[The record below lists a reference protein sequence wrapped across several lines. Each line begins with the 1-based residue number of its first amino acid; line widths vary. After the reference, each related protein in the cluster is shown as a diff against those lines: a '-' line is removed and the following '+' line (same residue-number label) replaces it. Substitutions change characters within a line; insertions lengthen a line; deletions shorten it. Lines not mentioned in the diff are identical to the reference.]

1 MDMEMELRLRRLSD
15 FKSSNL
21 DESFGSMLQ
30 SPSSR
35 QSQMN
40 HYPSSPVRQHGFES
54 SASMAAAAVMNA
66 RSSAFAKR
74 SLSFKPAPVA
84 SSNVSDWG
92 SPNGKV
98 EWGMQREELNKLRR
112 SVSFGIH
119 GNNNNNV
126 SPRPVRDYSDEP
138 DVSWVNSLVKESGP
152 ERAFGLNGERV
163 GNTVNGGGGAVREQF
178 KLPSWAEQMYID
190 HEKHQIVA

>member
-1 MDMEMELRLRRLSD
+1 MDMEMEVRLRRLSD

-21 DESFGSMLQ
+21 EESFGSMLQ
-30 SPSSR
+30 SPGR
-35 QSQMN
+35 MN
-40 HYPSSPVRQHGFES
+40 QYPSSPVRQHGFES
-54 SASMAAAAVMNA
+54 SASMAAAVMNA

-98 EWGMQREELNKLRR
+98 EWGMQRDELNKLRR

-119 GNNNNNV
+119 GNNNV

-138 DVSWVNSLVKESGP
+138 DVSWVNSLVKEGGP

-163 GNTVNGGGGAVREQF
+163 GSTVNGGGAVREQF

-190 HEKHQIVA
+190 HEKQQIVA